1 MHIADRISILVA
13 SDNHYSV
20 LIGALIKSIDTHHKT
35 GEAIDFYII
44 DDHISGSNKEKIVK
58 TADPA
63 RINIRWIEISR
74 LAPYISQLPLDKS
87 SFPTTIYY
95 RIFAPHLIDAAAK
108 KLIYLDVD
116 TIVRTDISNLWNVN
130 LASHALA
137 AVQDI
142 GKTVTSRWG
151 GIPNYTELGL
161 SPDTKYFNSG
171 VLLIDVDKWRK
182 QHISTS
188 IIDVLVKYR
197 EHVVLPDQYGLNVVF
212 ANNWLE
218 LAPAWNWSAAAD
230 HDDPHLVHFLHIKPI
245 FKSCYSNERWK
256 KEFFDHLNQ
265 TPWKNFR
272 PISEYKRKLRLGYN
286 RAKKLLRL

>member
-1 MHIADRISILVA
+1 KKHGVFSRYSDPFRPTTQRPPKINARMHIADRISILVA

-44 DDHISGSNKEKIVK
+44 DDHISGSNKDKIVK

-87 SFPTTIYY
+87 SFPTKIYY

-130 LASHALA
+130 LASHAVA

-142 GKTVTSRWG
+142 GKTVTRRWG

-161 SPDTKYFNSG
+161 SPDTKYSNSG
-171 VLLIDVDKWRK
+171 VLLIHVDKWRK
-182 QHISTS
+182 QHISPA
-188 IIDVLVKYR
+188 IVDVPVKYR
-197 EHVVLPDQYGLNVVF
+197 GHAVLPEQYGLLVVF
-212 ANNWLE
+212 AHSGVG
-218 LAPAWNWSAAAD
+218 LAPAWNWSAAVD
-230 HDDPHLVHFLHIKPI
+230 HDHPHLVDRLRMMPSFEA
-245 FKSCYSNERWK
+245 CYSNERWK
-256 KEFFDHLNQ
+256 KEF
-265 TPWKNFR
+265 
-272 PISEYKRKLRLGYN
+272 
-286 RAKKLLRL
+286 